1 MTWMAIGAIL
11 WLASGKEVELIAHRG
26 ESADAPENTM
36 AAFRLAWGRKDPAI
50 ELDVHLTGDG
60 KLVVGHDADTKRT
73 TGKKLLIKESTLEE
87 LRALDAGRWKGP
99 DW

>member
-11 WLASGKEVELIAHRG
+11 WLATGKDVEIVAHRG

-36 AAFRLAWGRKDPAI
+36 AAFRLAWERKDDAI
-50 ELDVHLTGDG
+50 ELDVHLTRDEVL
-60 KLVVGHDADTKRT
+60 LVSHDADTART
-73 TGKKLLIKESTLEE
+73 TGIAKVIKDSTMEE

-99 DW
+99 RW